1 MFVTFLINLHKS
13 LSAVTDDCHL
23 RRIRAPPFKLILTIP
38 TVLGV
43 GWQIFAIEAK
53 QQPISRSSLKV
64 THASNNKFH
73 SSRLIF
79 KSSLPRA
86 HPMTTSTIQ
95 QFAMQI
101 HARCL
106 LSLSTLIEC
115 LFIMIIYSL
124 RRWLWSNVVVSN
136 LFLADDRSVFGFDVK
151 WGLEAFFRQMFDYK
165 IQSQVP
171 LS

>member
-23 RRIRAPPFKLILTIP
+23 RGIRAPPFKLILTIP
-38 TVLGV
+38 TVLEV

-64 THASNNKFH
+64 TYAVSFLSINLH
-73 SSRLIF
+73 F

-86 HPMTTSTIQ
+86 HPMTTSRKH

-101 HARCL
+101 LARCL
-106 LSLSTLIEC
+106 LSLSTLIGC
-115 LFIMIIYSL
+115 LFIMIMYSL
-124 RRWLWSNVVVSN
+124 RRWLRSNVVVSN
-136 LFLADDRSVFGFDVK
+136 LFRADDRSVFGFDVK